1 MYNQDGLSKK
11 YIFLS
16 ISCII
21 NSIFKFCVIGIII
34 VPYFLSIEQDSYSD
48 EGPSGIVSTKVYIL
62 QLISSIGICLCA
74 LSDICTCFTLAEKKQ
89 KNDTSSSIG
98 CFPSCLLFL
107 ICSTPSVTVFWL
119 SHLVNIGEIN
129 DNGISLWIILTF
141 FSTMF
146 FNLCCGFIYYLIVC
160 FFNCFHKKETL
171 RTTVPLSVNKSSIEI
186 VLV

>member
-1 MYNQDGLSKK
+1 MYNQDGLLNK

-16 ISCII
+16 ISGII

-34 VPYFLSIEQDSYSD
+34 VPYFLKIEQDSQ
-48 EGPSGIVSTKVYIL
+48 INTVTVSTKVYII

-74 LSDICTCFTLAEKKQ
+74 LSDICTCFTLAETKQ

-107 ICSTPSVTVFWL
+107 IFSTPSVTVFWL
-119 SHLVNIGEIN
+119 SHLVNNGEIN

-160 FFNCFHKKETL
+160 FFNCFHKKET
-171 RTTVPLSVNKSSIEI
+171 RHTTFPLSVNKSSVEI